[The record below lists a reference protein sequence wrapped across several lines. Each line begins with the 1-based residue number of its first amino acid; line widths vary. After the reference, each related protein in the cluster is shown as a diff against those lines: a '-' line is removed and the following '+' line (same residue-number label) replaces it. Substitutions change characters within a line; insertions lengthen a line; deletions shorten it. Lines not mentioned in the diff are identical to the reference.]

1 MELTTLE
8 ASRVEEHD
16 RQEPNGGGGGG
27 NANGGDAGE
36 GSRNAVEDLEKPASR
51 PGRNREGMTWRWKEE
66 GLGREEEEGGEEER
80 GGRLRESLRS
90 LGAGRGSI
98 GDGDGDGDG
107 DGVLFGLAG
116 GAGGSGWALTSSLGR
131 QRVAHVNLRSAGG
144 SRSTLGETSRC
155 SC

>member
-1 MELTTLE
+1 M
-8 ASRVEEHD
+8 VDGND
-16 RQEPNGGGGGG
+16 RDGGLHPRGERFQQ
-27 NANGGDAGE
+27 GE
-36 GSRNAVEDLEKPASR
+36 GLGRRTPWLDLEKPASR